1 MYREQYEGCAFWCYY
16 WYTDVITGVL
26 ILLLVYWCYYW
37 CNSFSLKLL
46 YLKSD
51 FTLTMVYLNPA
62 LNNTAPKFKLLLCFL
77 TFSHVLNNQYHSWN
91 YSTDLTQIVINQ
103 EKFEALFCLLQPDRR
118 TPGSTLRA
126 LKSKYHVGTCME
138 RQLYNAWLQRTL
150 QTVAVFLTQ
159 HLMLTSREVSHK
171 NLSAT
176 ECKPLPSLPV
186 NDSTY

>member
-16 WYTDVITGVL
+16 WCTDVITGVL

-103 EKFEALFCLLQPDRR
+103 EKFEALFCLLQPYRR
-118 TPGSTLRA
+118 TLVQLWEPCNQNIMLV
-126 LKSKYHVGTCME
+126 HVWSDSCIMHDYSV
-138 RQLYNAWLQRTL
+138 LYKQWQFSWHN
-150 QTVAVFLTQ
+150 
-159 HLMLTSREVSHK
+159 S
-171 NLSAT
+171 
-176 ECKPLPSLPV
+176 
-186 NDSTY
+186 

>member
-16 WYTDVITGVL
+16 WCTDVITGVL

-77 TFSHVLNNQYHSWN
+77 TISHVLKQSISFMKLFNRSYTDSYQPGKIW
-91 YSTDLTQIVINQ
+91 STILSFT
-103 EKFEALFCLLQPDRR
+103 
-118 TPGSTLRA
+118 
-126 LKSKYHVGTCME
+126 
-138 RQLYNAWLQRTL
+138 TL
-150 QTVAVFLTQ
+150 QANPWFNSESLVIKISCWYMYGATVV
-159 HLMLTSREVSHK
+159 
-171 NLSAT
+171 
-176 ECKPLPSLPV
+176 
-186 NDSTY
+186 